1 MADTQDKKELLR
13 QLLAQKAAAQTPASF
28 PLSYGQQALWFLHQ
42 NDPDNAAYNVALTAR
57 LLAPIDVEAW
67 KKACQ
72 RLVNRHPILRT
83 TYQIRQGLLQQV
95 VHPLMDVDFTLEDA
109 TTDSEDALLLRVR
122 AAYGRPFNLESGPV
136 MRVHLFRQAPD
147 KHVLLINIH
156 HIACD
161 GVSTWVLLQEL
172 RALYAAEVDGSKHA
186 LPPLTATYEQ
196 FVSAQKDLLDG
207 PRGEALWQFWK
218 KQLYGPLPTL
228 DLGTDKVRPAV
239 QTFNGASTPVSLD
252 ASLTEKLRT
261 LAKAEGVT
269 LFVLLASAFQ
279 AMLYRLSGQ
288 DDILVGTPT
297 TGREQRAFQP
307 VVGYFVNPVVLRARF
322 ADNPGFRAFL
332 QRNKAAILGAIAHQ
346 DFPFPYLVEKL
357 QIPRDK
363 SRSPLFQVF
372 FSLLKAQ
379 GDDAVQEVLAGG
391 TPSQEGYDWGKL
403 RIQGYDLEQQEG
415 QFDLTLALTESLGT
429 VSGKLKYNTD
439 LFGPDTAERFA
450 GHFVTLLEDILSDPE
465 KPVSQLRLLTPDM
478 QRWLVH
484 DLNRTEAPYPSEAC
498 MHHLFEARADA
509 HPDQI
514 ALHMPSLAEAGLPS
528 QFTYK
533 TLEEKANRLAHH
545 LRSMGV
551 APESRVGIAM
561 HRSPD
566 MVVAML
572 GILKA
577 GGAYVPLDPEYP
589 AERLAYIAEDAG
601 LQAVVTHEG
610 GAAHLPDGGVP
621 LVFLDRD
628 WPEIAHRPAVRPEG
642 AATASNLA
650 YIIYTSGSTG
660 KPKGVLIEHRGVV
673 NKLTHFKKDVVFD
686 HRHRFTLIASF
697 AFDAS
702 IGQIFLPLVKGC
714 PLYLMPRDKQNDPDY
729 FWDFV
734 AENGI
739 NVLYTTASF
748 LNPMLDSP
756 RDLRPLHIQYVF
768 LGAERFPLPLLYKI
782 REKLNPNTVVNMY
795 GPTETTVNCI
805 MHTVEGDPE
814 GLIPLGHPLPNYT
827 AYLLDKHMEIA
838 PIGVTAE
845 IHIGGPAVARGYHNQ
860 PETTAERFIPDPFSA
875 VPGARLYKS
884 GDLGKYLPDG
894 RIAFMGR
901 IDKQLKVNGYRIE
914 PGEVESA
921 ILRHPDVKDAL
932 VLAREDN
939 AGNNRLVAYMIPA
952 AGAEVPAIQEMRA
965 FLQDKLPTYMVP
977 TAFVGMRQFPI
988 TPTGKV
994 DINALPAPGVRPE
1007 AGTAY
1012 VEPATAVQRLLARV
1026 WAEVLGL
1033 ERVGLH
1039 DNFFDLGGAS
1049 VQSIQVVNKANELGF
1064 QLNAGMLFEFQ
1075 VLDQLAAAA
1084 EPTYRPDRA
1093 IPASEPDQRTPPAEE
1108 APPAGTLRPS
1118 FGGDRATVIVESIG
1132 AYLPEKVV
1140 STQEILE
1147 GCTANVRFPIEKMT
1161 GIQTRR
1167 MAGEEEF
1174 AIDMAIRAAQDAL
1187 SRSKFRPEEIELLIC
1202 CNISRYDG
1210 PTKVSY
1216 EPSTSMK
1223 LRKHF
1228 GMKHAIGFDLS
1239 NACATMWTAVNIID
1253 AFIANGI
1260 IRCGMAVSGEYI
1272 THITRTAM
1280 QELSD
1285 NFLDPRMAC
1294 LTVGDSGAAVILE
1307 RSTNPDVGFHSLHMF
1322 TESELCRNCIAH
1334 FTDQVHGGAIM
1345 YVESVKAAAS
1355 AIQPGARLVLDAI
1368 LRHNWLPEARFD
1380 HLLMHQTSSTTIS
1393 DARREINSQY
1403 QHIIAT
1409 PENTID
1415 NIAHRGNTA
1424 TTSHW
1429 VAIVDRVRQGR
1440 MKSGDRVV
1448 FGISGS
1454 GHTLGAALY
1463 TFDDLPDRILHNRPN
1478 PRLGTNGQEGPTLEP
1493 TRWKAP
1499 VPRVSVAALG
1509 LQGPEGKRAD
1519 ALEMAKQAAAAC
1531 IRQSGYHKS
1540 EIGLVIHTG
1549 NYRNKFLSEPAVAA
1563 LVAGDLGINPH
1574 PDSESHNKSFAFD
1587 LLNGAGG
1594 FLEACYTAIQMMQ
1607 AGKYNTALVTASEVE
1622 NNLDFRPN
1630 MLLGLAQTGSAL
1642 LLHRDPSGQTGFG
1655 NFYMKGYPA
1664 YLDTLDIYMTWKGR
1678 ESFLNFIKNPNLESY
1693 YIACLIECAEA
1704 FLQSEGLALSDIH
1717 WIVPPQISPSWIAQL
1732 GAEMGA
1738 DASRMVVVPGASGD
1752 LYTSSLPYALDHLI
1766 RTHKPAQGHRAL
1778 LLSVSSGIQVACA
1791 LYHF

>member
-1 MADTQDKKELLR
+1 MQ
-13 QLLAQKAAAQTPASF
+13 
-28 PLSYGQQALWFLHQ
+28 
-42 NDPDNAAYNVALTAR
+42 
-57 LLAPIDVEAW
+57 
-67 KKACQ
+67 
-72 RLVNRHPILRT
+72 
-83 TYQIRQGLLQQV
+83 
-95 VHPLMDVDFTLEDA
+95 VDFTLEDA
-109 TTDSEDALLLRVR
+109 AVDSEEALRHRVR
-122 AAYGRPFNLESGPV
+122 TEYLRPFNLESGPV
-136 MRVHLFRQAPD
+136 MRVYLYRQAPD
-147 KHVLLINIH
+147 NHVLLINIH

-161 GVSTWVLLQEL
+161 GVSTWLLLQEL
-172 RALYAAEVDGSKHA
+172 RELYAAETEGRKHE
-186 LPPLTATYEQ
+186 LPHLSATYED
-196 FVSAQKDLLDG
+196 FVTTQKQLLEG
-207 PRGEALWQFWK
+207 PKGETLWQFWK

-239 QTFNGASTPVSLD
+239 QSFNGAAAPVSLD
-252 ASLTEKLRT
+252 AALTQKLRA
-261 LAKAEGVT
+261 LAQAEGVT
-269 LFVLLASAFQ
+269 LFALLASAFQ
-279 AMLYRLSGQ
+279 TMLYRLTGQ

-297 TGREQRAFQP
+297 TGREQRAFQSIM
-307 VVGYFVNPVVLRARF
+307 GYFVNPVVLRARF
-322 ADNPGFRAFL
+322 ADNPSFRTFL
-332 QRNKAAILGAIAHQ
+332 QRHKTVILGAIAHQ

-357 QIPRDK
+357 QLPRDK

-379 GDDAVQEVLAGG
+379 GDDAVQEVIAGG
-391 TPSQEGYDWGKL
+391 TQHPEGHEWGKL
-403 RIQGYDLEQQEG
+403 RILGYDMEQQEG

-429 VSGKLKYNTD
+429 VHGKLKYNTD
-439 LFGPDTAERFA
+439 LFEHATAERFA
-450 GHFVTLLEDILSDPE
+450 GHFVTLLENILTEPDR
-465 KPVSQLRLLTPDM
+465 PVSQLQLLTAETR
-478 QRWLVH
+478 RWLVD
-484 DLNRTEAPYPSEAC
+484 DLNRTAAPFPAEAC
-498 MHHLFEARADA
+498 MHHLFEAQADA

-514 ALHMPSLAEAGLPS
+514 ALHMPALAEKGLPS

-533 TLEEKANRLAHH
+533 TLEEKANQLAHH
-545 LRSMGV
+545 LRLLGV
-551 APESRVGIAM
+551 APESKVGIAM

-566 MVVAML
+566 MIVAML

-589 AERLAYIAEDAG
+589 SERLAYIAEDAG

-610 GAAHLPDGGVP
+610 GAAHLPEGAVP

-628 WPEIAHRPAVRPEG
+628 GPEIARHPTSRPEG
-642 AATASNLA
+642 GATASNLA

-686 HRHRFTLIASF
+686 HTHRFTLIASF

-714 PLYLMPRDKQNDPDY
+714 PLYLMPRDRQNDPEY
-729 FWDFV
+729 FWDFI

-748 LNPMLDSP
+748 LSPMLDSA
-756 RDLRPLHIQYVF
+756 RDLRALHICYVF
-768 LGAERFPLPLLYKI
+768 LGAESFPLPLLHKI
-782 REKLNPNTVVNMY
+782 REKLNPPTVVNMY

-805 MHTVEGDPE
+805 MHTVEGDPK
-814 GLIPLGHPLPNYT
+814 GQVPLGHPLPNYT
-827 AYLLDKHMEIA
+827 AYLLDKNLQIV
-838 PIGVTAE
+838 PVGVTAE

-860 PETTAERFIPDPFSA
+860 PENTADRFIPDPFSP
-875 VPGARLYKS
+875 VPGARLYRS

-894 RIAFMGR
+894 KIVFMGR
-901 IDKQLKVNGYRIE
+901 ADKQIKVNGYRIE
-914 PGEVESA
+914 PGEVEAA
-921 ILRHPDVKDAL
+921 ILRHAHIKDAL

-939 AGNNRLVAYMIPA
+939 AGNNRLVAYLIPT
-952 AGAEVPAIQEMRA
+952 AGAEVPAIQKMRA

-977 TAFVGMRQFPI
+977 TAFVGLGQFPI

-994 DINALPAPGVRPE
+994 DINALPAPGVRPDSG
-1007 AGTAY
+1007 AAY
-1012 VEPATAVQRLLARV
+1012 AAPQTEVQRLLARV

-1075 VLDQLAAAA
+1075 VLEQLATAA
-1084 EPTYRPDRA
+1084 EASYHPDRA
-1093 IPASEPDQRTPPAEE
+1093 TAPTMPTVVPPPAEE
-1108 APPAGTLRPS
+1108 RPPAGTMRPS
-1118 FGGDRATVIVESIG
+1118 FAGDRASVIVESIG
-1132 AYLPEKVV
+1132 AYLPDKVV
-1140 STQEILE
+1140 STQEILQ

-1174 AIDMAIRAAQDAL
+1174 AIDMAIRAAEDAL

-1253 AFIANGI
+1253 AFIANGT

-1307 RSTNPDVGFHSLHMF
+1307 RNTNPEVGFHSLHMF

-1368 LRHNWLPEARFD
+1368 LRQNWLPEVRFD

-1393 DARREINSQY
+1393 DARREINSLY

-1429 VAIVDRVRQGR
+1429 VAIVDKVRQGQ
-1440 MKSGDRVV
+1440 MQSGDRVV

-1478 PRLGTNGQEGPTLEP
+1478 QRPANGQQAPALP
-1493 TRWKAP
+1493 ATRWKAP
-1499 VPRVSVAALG
+1499 VPRVSIAGLG
-1509 LQGPEGKRAD
+1509 LHAPEGAPAD
-1519 ALEMAKQAAAAC
+1519 ALEMAKRAAAAC
-1531 IRQSGYHKS
+1531 IRQSGYHKP

-1607 AGKYNTALVTASEVE
+1607 AGKYNTALVTASEIE
-1622 NNLDFRPN
+1622 NNLDFRPG
-1630 MLLGLAQTGSAL
+1630 MLLGIQETGSAMM
-1642 LLHRDPSGQTGFG
+1642 LHHDPSGQSGFG
-1655 NFYMKGYPA
+1655 NFYMKGFPA

-1678 ESFLNFIKNPNLESY
+1678 ESFLNFIRNPNLESY
-1693 YIACLIECAEA
+1693 YAACLREATRA
-1704 FLQSEGLALSDIH
+1704 FLQAEGLTLADIH
-1717 WIVPPQISPSWIAQL
+1717 WIVPPQISASWIMEL
-1732 GAEMGA
+1732 GSELGT
-1738 DASRMVVVPGASGD
+1738 DASRMVVVPDTGGD
-1752 LYTSSLPYALDHLI
+1752 LYTSSLPYALNHLMQ
-1766 RTHKPAQGHRAL
+1766 TQQPAPGQRAL
-1778 LLSVSSGIQVACA
+1778 LLSVSSGIQVGCA